1 MPVSLFTD
9 LCKYNDE
16 KRLTSLYS
24 QGFCKITNKKKW
36 GNTLGRRGN
45 LWSSLFLQTLVFFSK
60 YQYLI

>member
-36 GNTLGRRGN
+36 ENT
-45 LWSSLFLQTLVFFSK
+45 
-60 YQYLI
+60 